1 MESSVLIAVEA
12 TRARAIRV
20 RVLLMLMRTPT
31 H

>member
-12 TRARAIRV
+12 TRERAIRV
-20 RVLLMLMRTPT
+20 RVLPMLMRTPT